1 LEEVDQNVSM
11 LHKLRHQLNTQL
23 EDLKKTYEE
32 EAKERQSLLGR
43 YRNLKHEQEGLQ
55 AVYEEE
61 LAGKENLARQV
72 HKAEEEMAMLR
83 LRYTSR
89 VNTKYRKML

>member
-1 LEEVDQNVSM
+1 MSPLQVNDLELSNRKAGQENSELSRQLEEVDQNVSM

-55 AVYEEE
+55 V
-61 LAGKENLARQV
+61 RQQ
-72 HKAEEEMAMLR
+72 
-83 LRYTSR
+83 
-89 VNTKYRKML
+89 